1 MKNFEKNRT
10 RLLVICQK
18 DDLTCN
24 LVTLLTG
31 YGYYVDYV
39 KTLTDGVTRFKGYKH
54 TIVIVDSDL
63 LPERPEELFTVFKYY
78 TVNPKIL
85 IVAGKNEEEA
95 IYPYLDNGI
104 YDIIQVPL
112 RFRYLHYKLRKLVV
126 NDNLMSKYEY
136 YQFLIQLI
144 VISSPIWV
152 NFIISLTRNLLY

>member
-18 DDLTCN
+18 NELTCD

-31 YGYYVDYV
+31 YGYFVDYV
-39 KTLTDGVTRFKGYKH
+39 ESLTEGVTRFKEYKH

-63 LPERPEELFTVFKYY
+63 LPKRPKELFAVFKYY

-85 IVAGKNEEEA
+85 IIAGKSEEEA
-95 IYPYLDNGI
+95 IYPYLDHGI

-126 NDNLMSKYEY
+126 NDSLISKYEY
-136 YQFLIQLI
+136 YQFLIQLM

-152 NFIISLTRNLLY
+152 NFIISLTRNLL